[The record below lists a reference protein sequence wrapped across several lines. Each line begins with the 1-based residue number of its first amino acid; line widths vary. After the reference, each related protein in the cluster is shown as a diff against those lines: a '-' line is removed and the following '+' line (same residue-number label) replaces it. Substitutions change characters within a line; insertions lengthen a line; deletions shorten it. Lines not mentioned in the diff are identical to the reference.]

1 MLPFYIISALLSIV
15 TVVSLSITIVF
26 MIKYNRLSGLYEESK
41 TDISKKYIKVDYILQ
56 NAVIKAY
63 ETAKKENNLFEV
75 REYKTLL
82 DTLKGKW

>member
-15 TVVSLSITIVF
+15 TVISLSSTIVY
-26 MIKYNRLSGLYEESK
+26 MIRCNKLSGLNKELK

-63 ETAKKENNLFEV
+63 ETAKEENNLFEV